1 MWSSLLF
8 SSRSHPSR
16 TQKLVPPCFVAT
28 NELPPLQ
35 ATVPLHLDN
44 SSSSSLCSMMG
55 SLVVTDHLFAMLSS
69 TVVAVLIVGIKPRC
83 RVSPAPP

>member
-16 TQKLVPPCFVAT
+16 VQKLVPPCFVAT

-35 ATVPLHLDN
+35 ATIPLHLDT
-44 SSSSSLCSMMG
+44 SFPSSLCSIMG
-55 SLVVTDHLFAMLSS
+55 SLVVTDNLFAMLSS
-69 TVVAVLIVGIKPRC
+69 TVVVVLVIGIKSRC
-83 RVSPAPP
+83 RVSWTPP